1 MTGELRTDPGSSTL
15 LLKLFLMLDFR
26 DRENSGKK
34 KFIGIITAYLVAN
47 TAMAFNYFSV
57 FDKTSFVILSLSSCL
72 FLMALLAMN
81 EYDNLILAGSSIQ
94 LLSTLPLDER
104 SVFRAK
110 FLTAMLF
117 LLPFASACS
126 IPPAV
131 FYYFYDHNPVD
142 PVLYFLASVMFSLM
156 LACIFISVYSVI
168 ILKFPERAALM
179 MTILQALFFAFV
191 FYSSISASG
200 ASRRGSPLMQKVSV
214 LGNPGAEF
222 LPQTFIASS
231 MHQPWILVL
240 LILACAIVVMSG
252 YFLISRNY
260 AALSSNALMLAS
272 KRRKKKLNLKTP
284 EFIKRFVNSVYLRND
299 VERSSFYLVADHLT
313 ASRFLRI
320 RYVPYFIMPIAFILV
335 GLLVDAEGLLY
346 LNTSSSISRTFS
358 LKFPMLSPSITI
370 IMLMSSRM
378 LISNTKI
385 MDDITHGTD
394 WIYRTLPQ
402 KDGHQ
407 ILKGVS
413 KFFYLV
419 FFIPVMILL
428 LIVLSARGSFEA
440 ALVNV
445 LFTGFGIYFINSV
458 ASLFDK
464 TMPFTI
470 ESGKFNSASKLLEI
484 FTAMIIGIILI
495 LIQIFA
501 FQNTIFALA
510 TIASFIIISFLLNR
524 N

>member
-1 MTGELRTDPGSSTL
+1 MTGELRTDSGSYKL
-15 LLKLFLMLDFR
+15 LLRLFLMLDFR

-34 KFIGIITAYLVAN
+34 KFIGILTAYLVAN

-57 FDKTSFVILSLSSCL
+57 FDKTSFAVLSLSSCL
-72 FLMALLAMN
+72 FLMALLSMN
-81 EYDNLILAGSSIQ
+81 EYDNLILAGNSIQ
-94 LLSTLPLDER
+94 LLSTLPLDES

-110 FLTAMLF
+110 FITALLF

-131 FYYFYDHNPVD
+131 FYYFYDHNPAD
-142 PVLYFLASVMFSLM
+142 PLLFFLASVMFSTM
-156 LACIFISVYSVI
+156 LACIFITAYSVI
-168 ILKFPERAALM
+168 ILKFPQRAALM

-191 FYSSISASG
+191 FYSSVSASG
-200 ASRRGSPLMQKVSV
+200 ASRKGNSLIQKMNV
-214 LGNPGAEF
+214 LDNPGTEF
-222 LPQTFIASS
+222 LPQSFIARS
-231 MHQPWILVL
+231 MHEPWTLAVL
-240 LILACAIVVMSG
+240 LVAATLVVISG
-252 YFLISRNY
+252 YLFISRNY
-260 AALSSNALMLAS
+260 AALSSNALMLSS
-272 KRRKKKLNLKTP
+272 KRRKKKLNIRTP
-284 EFIKRFVNSVYLRND
+284 EFLSRFVNSNYLRND

-320 RYVPYFIMPIAFILV
+320 RYIPYFIMPVAFILI
-335 GLLVDAEGLLY
+335 GLLIDAEGLLY
-346 LNTSSSISRTFS
+346 LNTAGSISRTFS
-358 LKFPMLSPSITI
+358 FEYPMLSPSITI
-370 IMLMSSRM
+370 ILLMSSRM

-394 WIYRTLPQ
+394 WIYKSLPQ

-419 FFIPVMILL
+419 FFIPVMIILF
-428 LIVLSARGSFEA
+428 IVLSARGSIES
-440 ALVNV
+440 ALINV

-501 FQNTIFALA
+501 FQNIIFAVA